1 MTSNRPLPLFDTVV
15 AREWIDYNGH
25 MNDAAYSIIFSRAV
39 DVFMDRIGI
48 DEATRKATGYTLYT
62 LKSVVHFHK
71 EARLDTPLS
80 VTGQIIE
87 HDSKR
92 VRLWLNMT
100 AGPSGPQLATSEQ
113 LLISIDQSGDAAKA
127 VNWRP
132 STLAA
137 LGALA
142 TAHRRLSVP
151 AEAGQGISLLPKG

>member
-1 MTSNRPLPLFDTVV
+1 MSSNRPLPLVDTAV

-25 MNDAAYSIIFSRAV
+25 MNDAAYSIVFSRAV

-62 LKSVVHFHK
+62 LKCMVHFLK
-71 EARLDTPLS
+71 EARVDTPLS

-87 HDSKR
+87 HDNKR

-113 LLISIDQSGDAAKA
+113 LLISIDHSGDVPKAAT
-127 VNWRP
+127 WRP

-142 TAHRRLSVP
+142 AVHRKLATP
-151 AEAGQGISLLPKG
+151 IEAGQGISLLRKR